1 MEAIF
6 ALWYRDIL
14 RFVRNRGR
22 LFGSFAMPFMFLV
35 LFGSG
40 MGGAIRSLMGGARMA
55 GPLSHFNFVE
65 FMFPG
70 IIGMTVFTTS
80 LFSALSVVQD
90 REFGYLKEILVSP
103 VSRVSIA
110 IGKILGGSTV
120 AVIQGLL
127 MLVFA
132 PFVGAKLSPA
142 VIAQLIPAMFL
153 VAFTLSSLGLII
165 ATLLKTAEGFQV
177 VVQVLIFPM
186 LFLSGVFFP
195 LTGMPLWLGVLVTL
209 NPLTYAVDLLK
220 KIVLQS
226 GSMDPVLQKAMG
238 LNLSVFGRPVTAVH
252 EAVFIA
258 LAGLVL
264 VVLAAF
270 SFSRSD

>member
-1 MEAIF
+1 MEAIY

-14 RFVRNRGR
+14 RFVRNKGR

-40 MGGAIRSLMGGARMA
+40 MGGAIKSLMGASRMA
-55 GPLSHFNFVE
+55 GPLSHFNFVA

-110 IGKILGGSTV
+110 VGKLLGGSTV

-127 MLVFA
+127 MLLFA
-132 PFVGAKLSPA
+132 PFVGANLSLA

-165 ATLLKTAEGFQV
+165 ASLLKTAEGFQV

-195 LTGMPLWLGVLVTL
+195 LTGMPRWLAVLVKL

-226 GSMDPVLQKAMG
+226 GSMNPLLRKAMG
-238 LNLSVFGRPVTAVH
+238 LNLTIFGHPVTAID
-252 EAVFIA
+252 ETAVIA
-258 LAGLVL
+258 LAGLAL
-264 VVLAAF
+264 VILAAV